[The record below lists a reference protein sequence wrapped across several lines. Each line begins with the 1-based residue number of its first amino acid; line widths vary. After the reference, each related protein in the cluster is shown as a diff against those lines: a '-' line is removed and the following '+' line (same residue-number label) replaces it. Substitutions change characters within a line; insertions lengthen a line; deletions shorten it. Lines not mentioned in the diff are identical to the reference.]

1 MTGKCENF
9 CFQMPDKRNQILV
22 IICQTKA
29 TTSDNYAIFDL
40 ISTLKVQSIIKAK
53 QGWIYAYHD
62 KKPIT
67 VTIL

>member
-1 MTGKCENF
+1 MTGKCEDF

-29 TTSDNYAIFDL
+29 TISDNYAIFDL

-53 QGWIYAYHD
+53 QENIQMDGFMLTMT
-62 KKPIT
+62 KNP
-67 VTIL
+67 

>member
-1 MTGKCENF
+1 
-9 CFQMPDKRNQILV
+9 MPDKRNQILV

-40 ISTLKVQSIIKAK
+40 ISTLKVYIVNNKSQTGKYPN
-53 QGWIYAYHD
+53 GWIYAYHD

-67 VTIL
+67 VTILYHCS